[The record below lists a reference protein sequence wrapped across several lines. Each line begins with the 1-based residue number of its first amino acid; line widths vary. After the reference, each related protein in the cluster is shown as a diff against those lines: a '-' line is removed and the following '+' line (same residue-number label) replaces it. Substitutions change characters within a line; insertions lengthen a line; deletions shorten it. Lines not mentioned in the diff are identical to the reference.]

1 MHILLSLDRSLF
13 NYLSAQIEISK
24 RSRKIKQKKGG
35 YIFLSGATV
44 VDSNIVNNI
53 VKKKKTE
60 HNNYEKKTVPFDDV

>member
-35 YIFLSGATV
+35 YIFLSGATL

-53 VKKKKTE
+53 VKKKTE